1 MNEFSNNS
9 GLILNPTKSQLFC
22 TLNKVVIQDIFGIP
36 SCDLLVKYLGLP
48 LLAGNLSNAAC
59 APLVDKVQ
67 RRLQTWT
74 GLYLSKAGRME
85 LIKTILFSFSHYWT
99 AGFALPKK
107 TIKTIHKILRRFL
120 WSGDSV
126 TNKQCAVNW
135 GSVCSPKSGSK
146 SWVRPL
152 TRFIIF
158 EGHSINIWDDPWL
171 QGYGLRHHFHNQA
184 LLSWGPIDQ
193 AKVSLFIKDGRWV
206 KPNRWP
212 TEFNDVWNSIIEMD
226 IGRSGPDILIWPGHK
241 TGQITTPAAW
251 NHVRKHHPPLVWTSE
266 VWNSIQPP
274 RYSFLLWQAA
284 LNRLPTKDRLW
295 KRQFATSIDEKQILH
310 FILSQTIWL
319 IWKARNEKIFKG
331 SITPKKKLVYQIIHS
346 AKFRFSGE
354 VIEEQVER
362 FVVGSGCNRGRGKGV
377 VIGDGGVE
385 TKVVGEGSVFDGR
398 GGKGLEG
405 GRRGGGELET
415 RRWWRRRRGL
425 LKDFM
430 V

>member
-1 MNEFSNNS
+1 MEGITAAEDSHWGSNDIEQGR
-9 GLILNPTKSQLFC
+9 GLVIHNPLRRRDPVSRFQDGRPGASASAQGICKPYIMIFEISLVDPGRCCIKADLRKAFDSVRWDY
-22 TLNKVVIQDIFGIP
+22 LHEVVIQDIFGIP
-36 SCDLLVKYLGLP
+36 SYDLPVKYLGLP

-74 GLYLSKAGRME
+74 GLYLKKENLWNLSPVSSSSSLWRR
-85 LIKTILFSFSHYWT
+85 ILS
-99 AGFALPKK
+99 
-107 TIKTIHKILRRFL
+107 
-120 WSGDSV
+120 
-126 TNKQCAVNW
+126 
-135 GSVCSPKSGSK
+135 SK

-171 QGYGLRHHFHNQA
+171 QGYRLRHHFHNQA

-206 KPNRWP
+206 KPDRWRP
-212 TEFNDVWNSIIEMD
+212 IEFNDVWNSIIEMD
-226 IGRSGPDILIWPGHK
+226 IGGSGPDILIWIDHK

-295 KRQFATSIDEKQILH
+295 KRQ
-310 FILSQTIWL
+310 TIWL

-354 VIEEQVER
+354 VIE
-362 FVVGSGCNRGRGKGV
+362 
-377 VIGDGGVE
+377 D
-385 TKVVGEGSVFDGR
+385 
-398 GGKGLEG
+398 
-405 GRRGGGELET
+405 
-415 RRWWRRRRGL
+415 
-425 LKDFM
+425 M
-430 V
+430 